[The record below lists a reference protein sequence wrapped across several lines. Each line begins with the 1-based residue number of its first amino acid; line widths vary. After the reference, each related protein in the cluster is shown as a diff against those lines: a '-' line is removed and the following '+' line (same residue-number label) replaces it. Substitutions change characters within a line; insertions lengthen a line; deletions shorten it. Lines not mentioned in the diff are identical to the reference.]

1 MRHIMGWLD
10 KWKSG
15 LGFGAKKPIPDGVW
29 IKCEGKG
36 ADAQLGCGRSLY
48 RRDIEANLW
57 VCPLCGF
64 HLRLGAEQYFGLFFD
79 GGEYETLFDD
89 VASADPLRFKSENRY
104 ADQIRGDARKTGRKC
119 AFMAGHGRLVGRAVA
134 FGAMD
139 FAFRGGSL
147 GSAEG
152 EKICRLI
159 DYAQA
164 RRWPLVIVSQSG
176 GARMQEAAL
185 SLMQMAKTSA
195 RLAEFAEAGLPYI
208 SVLTSPTTGGVTAS
222 FAMLGDIIIAEPKAL
237 IGFAGARVRDTIR
250 EALPDGFQRAEFLLA
265 HGFVDRVVDRRH
277 LKAEVARIINLLLPV
292 AASA

>member
-1 MRHIMGWLD
+1 MGWLD

-15 LGFGAKKPIPDGVW
+15 LGFGAKKPVPDGVW
-29 IKCEGKG
+29 LKCEGKG

-48 RRDIEANLW
+48 RKDLEANLW

-64 HLRLGAEQYFGLFFD
+64 HLRLGAEQYFRLLLDD
-79 GGEYETLFDD
+79 GQYETLFDEI
-89 VASADPLRFKSENRY
+89 ASADPLKFRSEKRY
-104 ADQIRGDARKTGRKC
+104 IDQIRGDVRKTGRKC
-119 AFMAGHGRLVGRAVA
+119 AFMAGHGRMNGHPVA

-159 DYAQA
+159 DFAQE

-176 GARMQEAAL
+176 GARMQEATL

-195 RLAEFAEAGLPYI
+195 RLAEFADAGLPYV

-222 FAMLGDIIIAEPKAL
+222 FAMLGDIILAEPRAL

-250 EALPDGFQRAEFLLA
+250 EELPDGFQRSEFLLA
-265 HGFVDRVVDRRH
+265 HGFVDRVVDRRQ
-277 LKAEVARIINLLLPV
+277 LKGEIARILSLLMAV
-292 AASA
+292 TEAAQP